1 MKKRI
6 RFNTIKS
13 LLTKK
18 RAALPLLC
26 AIVLCCSCNRT
37 LDPKVYSSLTNANA
51 FKTKS
56 DAVAAVNAVYAR
68 LKGPAVGDN
77 FDYWTVR
84 HFALTDLTTD
94 VGHCRYGGDPGQLSL
109 ALWNSTNGL
118 IAEDWR
124 QIYKLIAD
132 ANNAIYNISPMT
144 GISDAEKAQFL
155 SEIKFLRSVAYMD
168 LTDAWGPVI
177 LATEKDIAN
186 PSYASQPP
194 VTPVADIESLL
205 ITDLTGAASTLP
217 VDYKSNAIYSSND
230 VGRATRGAAMTLLAK
245 LYLRRHDWQKAVD
258 LTQQV
263 IALNTYQLYP
273 SYLGLFTESNKWCA
287 ENIFSVLSDAN
298 VNGTELLNHF
308 GPENHPVV
316 ENRWQY
322 YAVSWDFYNSY
333 DNADDRK
340 QCFYPLFS
348 GVDGLKHMQPPALT
362 AAPPAGMFYMP
373 DVATKKYADSSG
385 STTYYDG
392 HSVDIL
398 RYADVLLSR
407 AEALNELSGPTA
419 ESISLINQVKA
430 RSHAKQLVLAGSS
443 QASLR
448 DAILQERGW
457 EFFYEGKRRADLIR
471 MGKYDVIVNAYLNRI
486 GQPANIVLPK
496 NKYFP
501 YPQGQVNLNPNLSNA
516 DR

>member
-1 MKKRI
+1 MLRI
-6 RFNTIKS
+6 FSMAFLFSTM
-13 LLTKK
+13 LLNY
-18 RAALPLLC
+18 
-26 AIVLCCSCNRT
+26 SCNKS

-51 FKTKS
+51 FTTKS
-56 DAVAAVNAVYAR
+56 DAIAAVNSVYAR

-94 VGHCRYGGDPGQLSL
+94 VGHCKYGGDPGQLSL
-109 ALWNSTNGL
+109 ALWNSANGL
-118 IAEDWR
+118 IGEDWR
-124 QIYKLIAD
+124 QIYKLIAN
-132 ANNAIYNISPMT
+132 ANNAIYNITPIT
-144 GISDAEKAQFL
+144 GITEAEKTQFL
-155 SEIKFLRSVAYMD
+155 SEIKFLRAIAYMD
-168 LTDAWGPVI
+168 LTDAWGPVV
-177 LATEKDIAN
+177 LATEKDIAD
-186 PSYASQPP
+186 PSYSSQPP
-194 VTPVADIESLL
+194 VTPVADVEALL
-205 ITDLTGAASTLP
+205 ITDLTSAMVSLP
-217 VDYKSNAIYSSND
+217 LDYKTSAIYSSND

-245 LYLRRHDWQKAVD
+245 LYLRRHDWQKVAD

-273 SYLGLFTESNKWCA
+273 SYLGLFAESNKWCS

-316 ENRWQY
+316 QNRWQY
-322 YAVSWDFYNSY
+322 YAVTWDFYNSY

-340 QCFYPLFS
+340 ACFYPIYN
-348 GVDGLKHMQPPALT
+348 GVDGLKYTQPPTQSAT
-362 AAPPAGMFYMP
+362 PPTGSFYMP
-373 DVATKKYADSSG
+373 DVATKKYADSVG

-430 RSHAKQLVLAGSS
+430 RSHAKLLTLAGQTQSG
-443 QASLR
+443 LR

-457 EFFYEGKRRADLIR
+457 ELFYEGKRRADLIR
-471 MGKYDVIVNAYLNRI
+471 MNKYDVIVNAYLNRI
-486 GQPANIVLPK
+486 GQPSNIAMPK

-501 YPQGQVNLNPNLSNA
+501 YPQSQVNLNPNLSNA